1 MTWVR
6 FGPGETPIP
15 DALLTD
21 PTGKVLSPAAFRGQS
36 NLLLFLAH
44 DPACVACQESLT
56 AFASRRDELRQLET
70 AVLVVWPG
78 TAPARPSPGEGWY
91 EAADPRGE
99 LRRRLAGLLAFDTTA
114 KPLLFVLDR
123 HGVPYV
129 AWVAEPLPQVDLP
142 RETLAWLEYIAIQCP
157 E

>member
-6 FGPGETPIP
+6 FGPAESPIP

-21 PTGKVLSPAAFRGQS
+21 SAGKALSPASFRGQS

-44 DPACVACQESLT
+44 DHDCAACRQTLT
-56 AFASRRDELRQLET
+56 AFADHRDDLRQLET
-70 AVLVVWPG
+70 TVLVVWPG
-78 TAPARPSPGEGWY
+78 TAPVGLLAGEGWY

-99 LRRRLAGLLAFDTTA
+99 LRRRLAGLLAFDTTG

-123 HGVPYV
+123 HGVPYA
-129 AWVAEPLPQVDLP
+129 AWVTEPLPEGDLP

>member
-6 FGPGETPIP
+6 FGPAESPIP

-21 PTGKVLSPAAFRGQS
+21 STGKVLSPATFRGQS

-44 DPACVACQESLT
+44 DPGCAACRQTLT
-56 AFASRRDELRQLET
+56 AFANRRDDLRQLET
-70 AVLVVWPG
+70 TVLVVWPG
-78 TAPARPSPGEGWY
+78 TVSPKPAASTGWY

-99 LRRRLAGLLAFDTTA
+99 LRRRLAGLLAFDTA
-114 KPLLFVLDR
+114 EKPLLFVLDR
-123 HGVPYV
+123 YGVPYV
-129 AWVAEPLPQVDLP
+129 AWVTEPLPEVDLP
-142 RETLAWLEYIAIQCP
+142 RETLAWLEYIALQCP